1 VTAGPGVS
9 AELAAALADLDR
21 RAPEHMPQPDLE
33 RISELVKLLD
43 HPELAYP
50 SVQITGTNG
59 KTTTAG
65 LVTALA
71 CAHGLTTGTFTSPHV
86 VSVTDRLTVCGE
98 PIEDDE
104 FAGDYERLRP
114 YLELVDARVGSVTY
128 FEALTGLAFLWFA
141 DRPVGLGVFEVGMG
155 GTWDATNV
163 ARGEVAVLC
172 PIGLDHVGVLGSTIP
187 EIAREKAGIIKEGGT
202 AVVRLQSEEARQ
214 IIERR
219 CRDVRA
225 RVLWEGPDFGIKRE
239 TRRTAVGGQ
248 VFSVSGAHGEY
259 DDLFLPLFGESA
271 GANAATAI
279 VAVEALL
286 ERKLDESAVRG
297 AMASVRL
304 PGRMEL
310 VGRGPLVIL
319 DGAHNPEAMQE
330 VLRSLGH
337 SFQWRR
343 AHLVMAMS
351 EDKDIEAVAR
361 VAARLGE
368 TGQSAAS
375 GYVAR
380 NSTARAASAERV
392 AAALRQGA
400 LTDIATFDTVADA
413 VSAARSA
420 AGEDD
425 LILVTGSF
433 YTVADARPLFV
444 VA

>member
-1 VTAGPGVS
+1 MS
-9 AELAAALADLDR
+9 AELAAALADLER

-33 RISELVKLLD
+33 RISELVNLLD

-59 KTTTAG
+59 KTTTAR

-71 CAHGLTTGTFTSPHV
+71 CAHGLVTGTFTSPHV
-86 VSVTDRLTVCGE
+86 VSVTDRLTVCGQA
-98 PIEDDE
+98 IDDE
-104 FAGDYERLRP
+104 EFAQQYERLRP
-114 YLELVDARVGSVTY
+114 YLELVDARVGPVTY
-128 FEALTGLAFLWFA
+128 FEALTGLAFLEFA

-172 PIGLDHVGVLGSTIP
+172 PISLDHVGVLGSTIP
-187 EIAREKAGIIKEGGT
+187 EIAREKAGIIKEGRT
-202 AVVRLQSEEARQ
+202 AVVRLQSEEARWV
-214 IIERR
+214 IERR
-219 CRDVRA
+219 CREVHA
-225 RVLWEGPDFGIKRE
+225 TVLWEGPDFGIQLE

-248 VFSVSGAHGEY
+248 MFSVAGAHGDY

-271 GANAATAI
+271 GANAAAAI

-286 ERKLDESAVRG
+286 GRKLDESAVQG

-310 VGRGPLVIL
+310 AGRGPLVIL
-319 DGAHNPEAMQE
+319 DGAHNPEAMEE
-330 VLRSLGH
+330 VLRSLSR

-343 AHLVMAMS
+343 AHLLIAMS
-351 EDKDIEAVAR
+351 GDKDVEAVAR
-361 VAARLGE
+361 LAARLNE
-368 TGQSAAS
+368 TGHSAAS

-380 NSTARAASAERV
+380 NSTARSASPERV
-392 AAALRQGA
+392 AAALREGG
-400 LTDIATFDTVADA
+400 LSDVATFDTVADA
-413 VSAARSA
+413 VAAARSA

-444 VA
+444 GA

>member
-1 VTAGPGVS
+1 VTAGRHVS
-9 AELAAALADLDR
+9 AELAAALVDLDR

-59 KTTTAG
+59 KTTTAR

-71 CAHGLTTGTFTSPHV
+71 CAHGLTTGAFTSPHV
-86 VSVTDRLTVCGE
+86 VSVTDRLMVCGE
-98 PIEDDE
+98 PIEDEE
-104 FAGDYERLRP
+104 FAQEYERLRP
-114 YLELVDARVGSVTY
+114 YLELVDARVGMVTY
-128 FEALTGLAFLWFA
+128 FEALTGLAFLGFA

-163 ARGEVAVLC
+163 TRGDVAVVC

-187 EIAREKAGIIKEGGT
+187 EIAREKAGIIKEGRT
-202 AVVRLQSEEARQ
+202 AVVRRQSEQGRWG
-214 IIERR
+214 IERH
-219 CRDVRA
+219 CREVHA
-225 RVLWEGPDFGIKRE
+225 TVLWEGPDFGIKRE

-248 VFSVSGAHGEY
+248 MFSVSGAHGAY

-271 GANAATAI
+271 GAHAAAAV

-286 ERKLDESAVRG
+286 ERKLDESAVRE
-297 AMASVRL
+297 AMAYVRL

-330 VLRSLGH
+330 VLRSLDR

-351 EDKDIEAVAR
+351 EDKDVEAVAR
-361 VAARLGE
+361 LAARLEEKGR
-368 TGQSAAS
+368 SAAS

-380 NSTARAASAERV
+380 NSTARSASPERV
-392 AAALRQGA
+392 AAALRGEG
-400 LTDIATFDTVADA
+400 LTDVATFDTVADA
-413 VSAARSA
+413 VAAARST

-444 VA
+444 GA